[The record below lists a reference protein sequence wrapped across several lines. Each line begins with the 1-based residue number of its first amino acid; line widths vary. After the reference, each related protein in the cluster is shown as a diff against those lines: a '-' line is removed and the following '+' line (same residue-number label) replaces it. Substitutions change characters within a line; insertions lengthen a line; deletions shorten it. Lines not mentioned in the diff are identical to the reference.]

1 MKKNIKYIILLGI
14 IAVLVFFLIFKFYP
28 FKLNKRY
35 SFHLNNFTRPK
46 MTIVKTDM
54 KKASIEQKA
63 YKPIE
68 CTITNKKYIEKIFN
82 NILNNRAVPTF
93 KEHLTPLLYTN
104 YSYMISIQG
113 VKNNE
118 RLNILYL
125 DNRYI
130 VILSPTKGLKRYK
143 FNSKDINLEFIDK
156 IIN

>member
-1 MKKNIKYIILLGI
+1 MKKNIKYLILLII

-35 SFHLNNFTRPK
+35 SFDLNDFTQPK

-54 KKASIEQKA
+54 KKTSIEQKP

-68 CTITNKKYIEKIFN
+68 CTITNKKYIEEIF
-82 NILNNRAVPTF
+82 
-93 KEHLTPLLYTN
+93 
-104 YSYMISIQG
+104 
-113 VKNNE
+113 
-118 RLNILYL
+118 

-130 VILSPTKGLKRYK
+130 VIVSPTKGLKRYK

-156 IIN
+156 IINQIKENN